1 MNCFSAFD
9 SGVRK
14 TKKNFK
20 IFESAASDYA
30 FAEGYHCIAWY
41 SSHVWICFTTALLA
55 QQLSR
60 NYRVLAK

>member
-41 SSHVWICFTTALLA
+41 SSHV
-55 QQLSR
+55 
-60 NYRVLAK
+60 